1 MARARYGRYM
11 STCQTV
17 VVCLLYTLSSVN
29 CLQLQLCDFPNFDS
43 ALAHFAKALTFKTV
57 SDPNTS
63 NHAKDPQEFAKL
75 DEFLS
80 STYTAVWD
88 KLKVEK
94 VGVDSMSYLIT
105 WQGKNESLLPV
116 LFISHVDVV
125 PVPEESLMVSAV

>member
-1 MARARYGRYM
+1 MCKVSRAKATVLQTTSHLPNMARARYGRYM

-94 VGVDSMSYLIT
+94 VGRGYA
-105 WQGKNESLLPV
+105 SLSIHTNNACLG
-116 LFISHVDVV
+116 LSG
-125 PVPEESLMVSAV
+125 